1 MYHENKAMSSADKE
15 CEFGVFGET
24 LRTLQKEE
32 SEQHEAHSVKIQ
44 EADITKKSPEAKIV
58 QKAPEASI
66 TQNTME
72 LIKEIN
78 STLKEIAETQK
89 MILEEIKK
97 NNTK

>member
-1 MYHENKAMSSADKE
+1 MYHENKATSSADKD

-32 SEQHEAHSVKIQ
+32 SEQHEAHSVEIP
-44 EADITKKSPEAKIV
+44 EADITKKAPEAKIV
-58 QKAPEASI
+58 QKTPEASI

-78 STLKEIAETQK
+78 FNIKRNCRNSKEDIRRD
-89 MILEEIKK
+89 
-97 NNTK
+97 